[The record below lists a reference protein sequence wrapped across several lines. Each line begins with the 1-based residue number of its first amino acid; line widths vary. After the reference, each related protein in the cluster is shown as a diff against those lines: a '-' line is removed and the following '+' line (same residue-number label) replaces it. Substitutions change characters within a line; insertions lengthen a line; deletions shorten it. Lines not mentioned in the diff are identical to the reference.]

1 MTDANIN
8 LLSYEWCKYAQE
20 FLHLLQSYSFIPTI
34 DKPTRVLNKS
44 ATLIDNIFINNYD
57 SMVYSGNIVSDISD
71 HYTQFCVCNA
81 LGNKSKFMPPKVK
94 LRDYS
99 KFSENQFLNH
109 LAQLNWESVEG
120 DDINTSF
127 SVFYNKLDRV
137 VNKHAP
143 LKSVSKRKAKQLSK
157 PWISRGIK
165 TSIRK
170 KNELYYSGDMAKYRL
185 YRNKII
191 TLTRLSKKLYYHNF
205 FETNMSNIKNTW
217 KGINLLINGK
227 TRGDN
232 VITALKRPGN
242 GGLSHNADEI
252 PNIMNS
258 FFSSIDPNLAAR
270 IPQAQKHFS
279 SFLPKQ
285 NNAGSF
291 LFKPVTPIEIE
302 AEILSIPLNKVYGLY
317 SCPTRILK
325 SASKII
331 SSPLCKLINKS
342 IEIGAYPSKLKHS
355 KVVPVYIGEDKTD
368 PSNYGAISLLSVFN
382 RIFEKNHVS

>member
-1 MTDANIN
+1 
-8 LLSYEWCKYAQE
+8 
-20 FLHLLQSYSFIPTI
+20 
-34 DKPTRVLNKS
+34 
-44 ATLIDNIFINNYD
+44 
-57 SMVYSGNIVSDISD
+57 
-71 HYTQFCVCNA
+71 
-81 LGNKSKFMPPKVK
+81 
-94 LRDYS
+94 
-99 KFSENQFLNH
+99 
-109 LAQLNWESVEG
+109 
-120 DDINTSF
+120 
-127 SVFYNKLDRV
+127 
-137 VNKHAP
+137 
-143 LKSVSKRKAKQLSK
+143 
-157 PWISRGIK
+157 
-165 TSIRK
+165 
-170 KNELYYSGDMAKYRL
+170 MAKYRL

-205 FETNMSNIKNTW
+205 FETNMSNIKNIW

-227 TRGDN
+227 TRGYN

-331 SSPLCKLINKS
+331 SSPLCKLIRLHSLCMLQGGAEDFFFSGSFFYIPPQGPYKFSEPPKQSAEKLIPPPPPSPLPRNIKINICIIVNYICLKS
-342 IEIGAYPSKLKHS
+342 QETCLIRTSREL
-355 KVVPVYIGEDKTD
+355 
-368 PSNYGAISLLSVFN
+368 
-382 RIFEKNHVS
+382 

>member
-1 MTDANIN
+1 MRSLRRNLENFQSHLLEELQLHFSVIGITETKITNSNLPLDFDPSIPNYRFEYVPTPLSAGGVSMYIHNDFNYTVIERTCDEAFQGLWVEIQIAKKSTVICGVIYRQHNSPEKFLNYFEQTVEKLSATGRRIFIMTNANIN

-57 SMVYSGNIVSDISD
+57 SKVYSGNIVSDISD

-99 KFSENQFLNH
+99 KFSESQFLNH

-191 TLTRLSKKLYYHNF
+191 TLTRLSKKLYYHTF
-205 FETNMSNIKNTW
+205 
-217 KGINLLINGK
+217 
-227 TRGDN
+227 
-232 VITALKRPGN
+232 LKR
-242 GGLSHNADEI
+242 I
-252 PNIMNS
+252 
-258 FFSSIDPNLAAR
+258 
-270 IPQAQKHFS
+270 
-279 SFLPKQ
+279 
-285 NNAGSF
+285 
-291 LFKPVTPIEIE
+291 
-302 AEILSIPLNKVYGLY
+302 
-317 SCPTRILK
+317 
-325 SASKII
+325 
-331 SSPLCKLINKS
+331 
-342 IEIGAYPSKLKHS
+342 
-355 KVVPVYIGEDKTD
+355 
-368 PSNYGAISLLSVFN
+368 
-382 RIFEKNHVS
+382 